1 MDSVRATVK
10 PVGLI
15 SRFREIRQTW
25 RVAMPHQLA
34 FEQMESLK
42 DILPPGHVSE
52 VEETAGIMC
61 IRAYSRLHAGRI
73 RDAEQHWAAAVK
85 RALDRWWSLP
95 ETGAN
100 CHVPISCCHH
110 GNPRVTKSH
119 ARARELYQ
127 TGAPKPTTFANVSA
141 GRLETWRL
149 RTPNDW
155 DPIPWHNQ
163 VLSWRGF
170 MHDMIAGAQKSIQ
183 EVHPNIASQ
192 ATGHSLD
199 QLGMRDRAWAVNRF
213 ARIARKHNLPEV
225 ALSILSTQRPHVEV
239 QEAFVKLSEQSR
251 AYLDIEG
258 EAVSGL
264 NALDSTSLEY
274 FAPHHQAKLFHLRG
288 QFQER
293 LGEADGAHESYATS
307 VSLCAQLPEV
317 WNTWG
322 EYCHMRAEQANAE
335 EEAGGKTNA
344 DGTPI
349 EGQAAFWSEQAATCI
364 LQSIKHSRRIT
375 RREW

>member
-1 MDSVRATVK
+1 MHELAIVPDQHQN
-10 PVGLI
+10 PQH
-15 SRFREIRQTW
+15 SRTLVQD
-25 RVAMPHQLA
+25 V
-34 FEQMESLK
+34 
-42 DILPPGHVSE
+42 
-52 VEETAGIMC
+52 
-61 IRAYSRLHAGRI
+61 
-73 RDAEQHWAAAVK
+73 
-85 RALDRWWSLP
+85 
-95 ETGAN
+95 
-100 CHVPISCCHH
+100 
-110 GNPRVTKSH
+110 
-119 ARARELYQ
+119 
-127 TGAPKPTTFANVSA
+127 
-141 GRLETWRL
+141 LETWRL

-258 EAVSGL
+258 EAVWIECF
-264 NALDSTSLEY
+264 DSTSLEY

-293 LGEADGAHESYATS
+293 LGEADG
-307 VSLCAQLPEV
+307 
-317 WNTWG
+317 
-322 EYCHMRAEQANAE
+322 
-335 EEAGGKTNA
+335 
-344 DGTPI
+344 
-349 EGQAAFWSEQAATCI
+349 
-364 LQSIKHSRRIT
+364 SRKLNHVGF
-375 RREW
+375 